1 VPQPLQ
7 ALQVILDLPEEGIVA
22 ELPGEVLLD
31 RVADHLGQ
39 AGLVEASQLLEID
52 KEVGGQTYA
61 QGSCR
66 FRPWHLPSRRLV
78 MIEQV
83 FASLAAECSTC
94 SGQQVVRVMLDALE
108 QVFDDSVMQRLNAP
122 AVTE

>member
-1 VPQPLQ
+1 
-7 ALQVILDLPEEGIVA
+7 
-22 ELPGEVLLD
+22 
-31 RVADHLGQ
+31 
-39 AGLVEASQLLEID
+39 
-52 KEVGGQTYA
+52 
-61 QGSCR
+61 
-66 FRPWHLPSRRLV
+66 

-83 FASLAAECSTC
+83 FASLAAECNTC